1 MLSWN
6 PVFDSVL
13 SNPLRILTGSTME
26 VNISHRCRQGIL
38 TTPDLADPHLF
49 DYALNELLQLMR
61 MVHILL
67 LFLRIELLYGT

>member
-1 MLSWN
+1 
-6 PVFDSVL
+6 
-13 SNPLRILTGSTME
+13 ME